1 MILKNMGFIIRLQKL
16 DNPLNFDENLEP
28 DLANRAQ
35 RETMGSMSSF
45 FIDPVVDKVRTLSDT
60 KREFYNHHTRPI
72 NSIFR
77 RVIEELL
84 VEMHL
89 LNVNVD
95 FHYDPIYA
103 LGVVTAYNRF
113 MQAYRPETDKDS
125 IFAAICQA
133 VGGDPHQYRQDA
145 ERLGAIA
152 QNLSAEQ
159 VMSLLNNQNQVE
171 ETGELSGLLSA
182 IAANDK
188 FKYSRLFAIGLYT
201 MLEQANP
208 DALKNEKQLQET
220 VNKVSEALNLP
231 AEKMLKDLELYQSN
245 LEKMAQARSAIE
257 DALKADRKQRERR
270 AQEKLEKQ
278 AATEEKQNSAPSTE
292 DS

>member
-1 MILKNMGFIIRLQKL
+1 
-16 DNPLNFDENLEP
+16 
-28 DLANRAQ
+28 
-35 RETMGSMSSF
+35 MSSF